1 MKLTAGLD
9 GCTGKNG
16 DHKNNECSVGDKAG
30 DNAREHARHEN
41 CDALF
46 LNDLAPEDLGGR
58 HINKA
63 GYFKC
68 VNLDGHTD
76 KEYDGRSAEV
86 GVELCRFNN
95 SGQP

>member
-16 DHKNNECSVGDKAG
+16 NHKNNKRSVGDKAG
-30 DNAREHARHEN
+30 DNAGEYARHEN
-41 CDALF
+41 SDALF
-46 LNDLAPEDLGGR
+46 LNDLASEDLGGR

-63 GYFKC
+63 RYLKR

-76 KEYDGRSAEV
+76 KEYDGRAAEV
-86 GVELCRFNN
+86 
-95 SGQP
+95 